1 VRVNAAMRPV
11 DLDDNVAH
19 PNVYAVGAVLR
30 GAVPWREL
38 SGNGL
43 ALATGIAAAEAIL
56 SERGA

>member
-1 VRVNAAMRPV
+1 MAYRNVHAA
-11 DLDDNVAH
+11 
-19 PNVYAVGAVLR
+19 GALLR